1 MVNHQEYKRKQEKRS
16 HKKLIITLTT
26 IVLVIVLS
34 AFIYFLVQKYNAKG
48 QIDKFEKAVKDNDYN
63 TVSKVMSNNSHN
75 FTEVEAKNFV
85 RYVKKNDNY
94 NKFQSE
100 LKGIKKKIREDN
112 PDYSNLGSFT
122 DSNDKKILTVNKDGK
137 KFLILDNIA
146 FKPYL
151 YSVYVKELDNK
162 AVYEYKLDKN
172 IRTIADKNKLSKIGE
187 FFVGNYSIDAQK
199 TFKDSE
205 VNGKTNG
212 QLIINTDKKNKKG
225 QVVADDVFS
234 QVSFKTKLQDEKELD
249 KDSFKLYIN
258 NNETDYNKNKVYG
271 KYPYTENPISVYAVG
286 KIDDKEFRTN
296 TVKLKENPNQDIQN
310 VKLEFDKA
318 KVHRYKYDTDDKKD
332 KSKDFMKKYMK
343 HLNKAY
349 SKGDYD
355 YIKNDID
362 KGSDLAKRIKKETK
376 HKQKIEYKIKSFD
389 KIERNGNKLNIK
401 LTKSNNDYT
410 TKATYTL
417 KFDYKDQFK
426 ITEYKD

>member
-1 MVNHQEYKRKQEKRS
+1 MTEKKKNIEKKKFPYKKIIIIS
-16 HKKLIITLTT
+16 TIILFILVLIALIYYLIIKNNARGQFNNFKEA
-26 IVLVIVLS
+26 VNSNHYSKLS
-34 AFIYFLVQKYNAKG
+34 EML
-48 QIDKFEKAVKDNDYN
+48 
-63 TVSKVMSNNSHN
+63 SNNEDN
-75 FTEVEAKNFV
+75 ITKTEAKHFV
-85 RYVKKNDNY
+85 EYVKK
-94 NKFQSE
+94 
-100 LKGIKKKIREDN
+100 
-112 PDYSNLGSFT
+112 
-122 DSNDKKILTVNKDGK
+122 DSNNIRFKKEMETVEKNLKNDDKVDLGTITDVNDKPIITFKKNGKQFLFLDKIA
-137 KFLILDNIA
+137 I
-146 FKPYL
+146 KPHL
-151 YSVYVKELDNK
+151 YTVYVKELDNTS
-162 AVYEYKLDKN
+162 VYKYEQ
-172 IRTIADKNKLSKIGE
+172 NKLKQVAVSKNSTSKVGE

-410 TKATYTL
+410 TQATYTL
-417 KFDYKDQFK
+417 KFDYKDKFE

>member
-1 MVNHQEYKRKQEKRS
+1 M
-16 HKKLIITLTT
+16 
-26 IVLVIVLS
+26 
-34 AFIYFLVQKYNAKG
+34 
-48 QIDKFEKAVKDNDYN
+48 
-63 TVSKVMSNNSHN
+63 
-75 FTEVEAKNFV
+75 
-85 RYVKKNDNY
+85 
-94 NKFQSE
+94 
-100 LKGIKKKIREDN
+100 
-112 PDYSNLGSFT
+112 
-122 DSNDKKILTVNKDGK
+122 
-137 KFLILDNIA
+137 
-146 FKPYL
+146 
-151 YSVYVKELDNK
+151 
-162 AVYEYKLDKN
+162 
-172 IRTIADKNKLSKIGE
+172 
-187 FFVGNYSIDAQK
+187 
-199 TFKDSE
+199 
-205 VNGKTNG
+205 
-212 QLIINTDKKNKKG
+212 
-225 QVVADDVFS
+225 
-234 QVSFKTKLQDEKELD
+234 
-249 KDSFKLYIN
+249 
-258 NNETDYNKNKVYG
+258 
-271 KYPYTENPISVYAVG
+271 G

-349 SKGDYD
+349 NKGDYD

-410 TKATYTL
+410 TQATYTL